1 MAISSWMLRN
11 RSMRSKGRPP
21 EDCYKLNTAKSDAE
35 NAFDIFAALSF
46 RGTSEH
52 KRLNLLNALVKLLDK
67 VREPQNLGFSVE
79 DFLYCISPSLVHHFT
94 QVRAAAI
101 RAVRHLMTHPKDV
114 QSFNDLQ
121 LSNLVCRSLDIVL
134 KNEEERVQALKLI
147 RRLLILAPH
156 LINPAIV
163 RCLVS
168 LGESGSEYGD
178 RMLRSCLAVLCEF
191 GVLNPILLIVCGGV
205 SAITR
210 NVLECHSPR
219 IAESLC
225 GVLLHLLEWP
235 HTRNIAGVRL
245 ECLAAP
251 YCDFTYRL
259 GIMDKNKDARDLR
272 FTCSR
277 LALLSVLR
285 SWAGTIE
292 FCDPSKPSG
301 LKAIVDVLYLN
312 QLEVRKAIL
321 DLLYELLEV
330 PQPVWTDE
338 YSVALSVVDPADFQ
352 DNWRLSDGFV
362 AMEGRSVLPTLANRV
377 PNPCEIHLALLLY
390 CFLETGLL
398 DALVEVVVTSDT
410 FISVRATVLLGKL
423 LHLMH
428 TLLPADI
435 CSTSPSLPTLI
446 SHATQGNHQ
455 ATAAVAALQD
465 LHQIMKNRPASCSLF
480 LDSIIQSGSI
490 VHTKLFKRDINNIC
504 DNPTLLLTSRFSGT
518 LERKRH
524 DSVGSSSTSG
534 AGDLGGDGSIN
545 GSGSSKVGTIKK
557 SGSFKRSKLLHLFDS
572 GKEVSDRLLKE
583 SNVLV
588 NKDGNMWDWDII
600 IAILK
605 SDSLLKMDDNQCR
618 FIRRLVH
625 YFKPSNNRF
634 SHQDLGHGRHIPT
647 TVFAGVE
654 LVDWLLRCQDGGTQH
669 KVHKYTYSLESL
681 RHLTD
686 LFTDINSHLVAIST
700 SRSAHDCLF
709 SPQHMIS
716 TMCQQYFLF
725 IGRMCR
731 SDHGINILKNTDV
744 FNQLNHL
751 VTTTNH
757 VCYIKLIVSGL
768 DYSRDPLA
776 RQILEKALIESV
788 NRSGRLYAT
797 QFMLVLMRAKI
808 PNFEIWGLP
817 MLVNQT
823 KDTEQSVVNAALE
836 ILEEACHEPLY
847 LNELVSM
854 WPPLASL
861 GDAGKL
867 VKIRFYSTIKG
878 LNHINANIVEQT
890 KHWSNSY
897 NKRYVLLLEAD
908 IHSSLTLHTKNEDGT
923 YSRRTC
929 STRPTIIPPNVL
941 PHLYGQL
948 VQTSAGMVILQKH
961 GNIPKLIEIL
971 SQAACTDE
979 LESLTLKSA
988 LWALGHVSTSAEGVE
1003 YLNDPISR
1011 VYEKIIILAKHC
1023 EVYSV
1028 RATALNVLGL
1038 IGSTNAGA
1046 NILFKLDWM
1055 CVRHDRNTIWP
1066 VCEPE
1071 DWLSKHLTPIRHQ
1084 IGDMPPYNY
1093 RGIEENVTDFGATET
1108 SFYFDEANES
1118 KLKFDEFYEN
1128 SIHITEGGD
1137 DGVTPRSKSRTLPE
1151 SAASKASVKHTRSL
1165 SESKTSDG
1173 LTLMTATNRTR
1184 FNSGTDSNT
1193 SGVSSCDSIV
1203 GKNIIGDLHQ
1213 TLSPIP
1219 STSNL
1224 LDIRKPSEKRLRKI
1238 SLTGVPIRENTISP
1252 QDLEGYAKLRS
1263 LRRHQRPMLSESAAD
1278 ELAEMMDDVIL
1289 RTNKLDLNDQQR
1301 SLKVRS
1307 LDRQGISL
1315 TPSSS
1320 FKNEDLASPKSVS
1333 SSLKL
1338 MSSNDCKGP
1347 CYSGICLPRNILDL
1361 FPKRN
1366 INTTY
1371 VSRCTQDMEV
1381 GGEINNLLVLKQQFL
1396 VDGIGGEGDE
1406 SSVSSLSDISTN
1418 SRRSKWAGK
1427 HNRSNCLHCCRS
1439 KINRLHP
1446 RTDSDINIHRRKGSQ
1461 QNSLLQLSDISFH
1474 SPESVLSEESM
1485 PDRITANILRYVQRL
1500 ANPVCSKQ
1508 GKISLLELKQ
1518 KHPYSFQDICLY
1530 SEICKA
1536 MGRNTYRQNARRF
1549 LQELFLDL
1557 DYDSFYNEASEI
1569 IQRREREMS
1578 DGGDSSKGIRLELEI
1593 VETDRSSA
1601 DETDSVEVQCST
1613 SGQNFTSGFQ
1623 KASKLGLKSPP
1634 LASVYETS
1642 VENLL
1647 ESHLNKPTK
1656 LVQAD
1661 VHPDDGSDT
1670 TSSDTVRSRKIS
1682 TWTMRPRFNTF
1693 ELDLSCTRNKFPI
1706 TDRNRKND
1714 ISPSTLSGYSGLYD
1728 PLKSYQTTVLPPG
1741 SLYCEKRLQP
1751 YKSEASLSTL
1761 SRFRKD
1767 DSTTK

>member
-1 MAISSWMLRN
+1 MVIIFSN
-11 RSMRSKGRPP
+11 
-21 EDCYKLNTAKSDAE
+21 KLM
-35 NAFDIFAALSF
+35 F
-46 RGTSEH
+46 
-52 KRLNLLNALVKLLDK
+52 
-67 VREPQNLGFSVE
+67 
-79 DFLYCISPSLVHHFT
+79 ISPSLVHTFT
-94 QVRAAAI
+94 QVRAAAL
-101 RAVRHLMTHPKDV
+101 RAIRHLMFSPKDV
-114 QSFNDLQ
+114 QTFNDLQ
-121 LSNLVCRSLDIVL
+121 LSHIVCRSLDIVL

-147 RRLLILAPH
+147 RRMLILAPH
-156 LINPAIV
+156 LISPVIV

-168 LGESGSEYGD
+168 LGESGAEDGD

-321 DLLYELLEV
+321 DLLYELLEL

-352 DNWRLSDGFV
+352 DNWRLSEGFV

-398 DALVEVVVTSDT
+398 DALVEVIVSSDT
-410 FISVRATVLLGKL
+410 FISVRATVLLGRL

-446 SHATQGNHQ
+446 AHAAQGNHQ

-480 LDSIIQSGSI
+480 LDKWGDCAYE
-490 VHTKLFKRDINNIC
+490 LFKREITGIS

-534 AGDLGGDGSIN
+534 AGDLGGEGSVN
-545 GSGSSKVGTIKK
+545 GSGSGSSKIGTIKK
-557 SGSFKRSKLLHLFDS
+557 SGSFKRSKLLHLFDT

-583 SNVLV
+583 SNVLL
-588 NKDGNMWDWDII
+588 NKDGNVWDWDVIV
-600 IAILK
+600 AILK
-605 SDSLLKMDDNQCR
+605 SNSLLKMDDNQCR

-634 SHQDLGHGRHIPT
+634 SHQDLGHGRHVPG
-647 TVFAGVE
+647 TVLAGVE
-654 LVDWLLRCQDGGTQH
+654 LVDWLLRCQDGGTQF
-669 KVHKYTYSLESL
+669 KVHKFTYSLESL

-686 LFTDINSHLVAIST
+686 LFADINSHLQAIST

-716 TMCQQYFLF
+716 TMCQQYFLL

-731 SDHGINILKNTDV
+731 SDHGVIILKNTDI
-744 FNQLNHL
+744 FNQLMHL

-768 DYSRDPLA
+768 DYSRDPMP
-776 RQILEKALIESV
+776 RQILEKALTESV

-808 PNFEIWGLP
+808 PNFEMWGLP
-817 MLVNQT
+817 MLVNQA

-854 WPPLASL
+854 
-861 GDAGKL
+861 
-867 VKIRFYSTIKG
+867 
-878 LNHINANIVEQT
+878 
-890 KHWSNSY
+890 
-897 NKRYVLLLEAD
+897 YVLLVEAD

-923 YSRRTC
+923 YSRRSC
-929 STRPTIIPPNVL
+929 STRPTIIPANVL

-948 VQTSAGMVILQKH
+948 VQTSAGMGILQKH

-971 SQAACTDE
+971 SQGTCTDE
-979 LESLTLKSA
+979 LESLTMKSA
-988 LWALGHVSTSAEGVE
+988 LWALGHVSTSTEGVE

-1011 VYEKIIILAKHC
+1011 VYEKIIFLAKHC

-1038 IGSTNAGA
+1038 IGSTSAGA

-1071 DWLSKHLTPIRHQ
+1071 DWLSKHLTPMRHQ

-1093 RGIEENVTDFGATET
+1093 RGIEENVVDFGTTET

-1118 KLKFDEFYEN
+1118 KLKFDEFYDT
-1128 SIHITEGGD
+1128 SIHITETD
-1137 DGVTPRSKSRTLPE
+1137 EGVTPKSKSKTLPE
-1151 SAASKASVKHTRSL
+1151 SSASRTNAKHMRSL

-1173 LTLMTATNRTR
+1173 LSLMTATNRTR

-1203 GKNIIGDLHQ
+1203 GKNIIGDLQQ

-1278 ELAEMMDDVIL
+1278 ELAEMMEDVIL
-1289 RTNKLDLNDQQR
+1289 RTNKLEINDQQR

-1307 LDRQGISL
+1307 LDRQGFNL

-1320 FKNEDLASPKSVS
+1320 FKNDDLSSPKSVS

-1347 CYSGICLPRNILDL
+1347 CYTGICLPRNILDL

-1371 VSRCTQDMEV
+1371 VSRCMQDVEV
-1381 GGEINNLLVLKQQFL
+1381 GDINNLLVLKQQFL
-1396 VDGIGGEGDE
+1396 VDGIGEGGDE

-1418 SRRSKWAGK
+1418 SKRSKWAGK

-1446 RTDSDINIHRRKGSQ
+1446 RTDSDINIHRRKSQ

-1485 PDRITANILRYVQRL
+1485 PDRITANILRYVQRM
-1500 ANPVCSKQ
+1500 ANPVWSKQ
-1508 GKISLLELKQ
+1508 SKMSLLELKQ

-1557 DYDSFYNEASEI
+1557 DYDSFYSEAGEI
-1569 IQRREREMS
+1569 IQRREREMT
-1578 DGGDSSKGIRLELEI
+1578 DAESSKGGIRLELEI
-1593 VETDRSSA
+1593 VEPDRPVGV
-1601 DETDSVEVQCST
+1601 DEVEGVEPAAAAVVNQPV
-1613 SGQNFTSGFQ
+1613 QNFTSGFQ
-1623 KASKLGLKSPP
+1623 KANKLGLKSPP

-1642 VENLL
+1642 VENLVDSL
-1647 ESHLNKPTK
+1647 SSSKSTK
-1656 LVQAD
+1656 VVQVD
-1661 VHPDDGSDT
+1661 CHEPPDRGGGSGDGGGGGGDT
-1670 TSSDTVRSRKIS
+1670 TDDDSQRSDSNNQKK
-1682 TWTMRPRFNTF
+1682 WAMRPRFNTL
-1693 ELDLSCTRNKFPI
+1693 ELDLTCTQNKFPI
-1706 TDRNRKND
+1706 TDRSRKKD
-1714 ISPSTLSGYSGLYD
+1714 YSPTWYVGIFEDGIKDLASRPFPT
-1728 PLKSYQTTVLPPG
+1728 G
-1741 SLYCEKRLQP
+1741 SLYCEKRLQS
-1751 YKSEASLSTL
+1751 YKSEASLSRT
-1761 SRFRKD
+1761 RREDNK
-1767 DSTTK
+1767 KK